1 MLYTVELRPRV
12 ERLAAQSL
20 GRPVAIGELHVAWGR
35 RTVVT
40 AGDIVLGN
48 IAWGS
53 EAEMVRIGS
62 FAATLDLAAV
72 LRGVLRYEHL
82 RLENVHV
89 LLERRADGA
98 PNWKLGR
105 TPARLPNGGL
115 ALVPANRT
123 QFPSLLDFVL
133 ANGTVVYRNAGRPDI
148 TMAMHD
154 LRIAAPDETAPASLK
169 LDGAYNGAGVQMSAT
184 TASFA
189 VMRDAS
195 MPFATVFDLVADG
208 ATTRFDGTLR
218 EPLDFDGAVGALQ
231 LKSIDLGKL
240 LAKFGSDE
248 PLAVPLTLNGEL
260 LRNGDNWTLEK
271 VSGRLAISDFVGGLA
286 LREGGRGQ
294 PDLVRVDLVSPLL
307 DLAALLTV
315 RGAAAVADTSLDFVA
330 SPGTLFDG
338 RIVARAAVWNR
349 LRVENF
355 SIAGRTGAGFMQ
367 VERLSF
373 AVARGLFE
381 ANLQAKAVADGARVV
396 ASASLSGAELGGLL
410 QMSGGLATDLDG
422 KLDGRLTLET
432 QGRTLQAAL
441 GASRGQAVLAMQ
453 SGSMSRDLLEKASTD
468 LRVLFRPGQ
477 GSVPVVC
484 LLAVANLKDGIA
496 TIAPL
501 RLRTPDTILAG
512 GGGIDLRR
520 GTLDLVIAAE
530 GGGPFALGLP
540 LRLGGDVASPS
551 IGPYA
556 GVTPRPP
563 GAPALAP
570 DLLSM
575 VSASPCRF

>member
-20 GRPVAIGELHVAWGR
+20 GRPVAIGGLHVAWGR

-40 AGDIVLGN
+40 ASDIVLGN

-53 EAEMVRIGS
+53 EPEMVRIGRL
-62 FAATLDLAAV
+62 AATLDLAAV
-72 LRGVLRYEHL
+72 LHGVLRYEHL
-82 RLENVHV
+82 RLDNVRV

-133 ANGTVVYRNAGRPDI
+133 TKGTVVYRNAGRPDI
-148 TMAMHD
+148 TMAARD
-154 LRIAAPDETAPASLK
+154 LRIAASDETAPASLK
-169 LDGAYNGAGVQMSAT
+169 LDGTYNGAGVQMSAT

-195 MPFATVFDLVADG
+195 VPFATVLDLVADG
-208 ATTRFDGTLR
+208 ATARFDGTLR

-248 PLAVPLTLNGEL
+248 PLAVPLTLNGGL
-260 LRNGDNWTLEK
+260 LRNGDDWTLEK
-271 VSGRLAISDFVGGLA
+271 VSGRLATSDFAGALA

-294 PDLVRVDLVSPLL
+294 PDLVRLDLASPLL
-307 DLAALLTV
+307 DVAALLAG
-315 RGAAAVADTSLDFVA
+315 RGAAAGADTSLGFVA

-349 LRVENF
+349 LRLEDF
-355 SIAGRTGAGFMQ
+355 TLAGHMAPGLLQIGTLTFTI
-367 VERLSF
+367 
-373 AVARGLFE
+373 ARGKAE
-381 ANLQAKAVADGARVV
+381 AQLQAKAAAGGARIV
-396 ASASLSGAELGGLL
+396 ASAPVTGAELGALL
-410 QMSGGLATDLDG
+410 QMSGGSAANLAG
-422 KLDGRLTLET
+422 KLDGRLQLDT
-432 QGRTLQAAL
+432 QGNTLQAAL

-453 SGSMSRDLLEKASTD
+453 GGSMTRDLLEKVSTD
-468 LRVLFRPGQ
+468 LRALFRPGQ
-477 GSVPVVC
+477 GNVPVVC

-520 GTLDLVIAAE
+520 ETLDLVIAAE

-540 LRLGGDVASPS
+540 LRLGGEVASPS

-556 GVTPRPP
+556 GVAPRPP
-563 GAPALAP
+563 GAPALVP